1 MKKYGKYLIAAVA
14 GLVFFAACDN
24 YEADDHKFGNAVYL
38 DVAETNEVQLTTFGN
53 NKPTYDCA
61 LQAELTYPAGQDVA
75 VTLTVDPSLV
85 GTYNARYGTQW
96 PMLDAKYYKLSAES
110 VTIAAGK
117 TTSDVVT
124 LQFKELMGQGE
135 EQTGALPIDETYLVP
150 VRIGHASMDVLH
162 GSDVAYYVVKRSSA
176 ITVAAQLTDNWIEFP
191 TLDKYSESSKAW
203 NGLTAVTY
211 EALIY
216 LDDFATS
223 NATGSPVN
231 ISSIMGVEQYL
242 LLRIGDTNF
251 ERQQLQFDGSGA
263 GSSFGKIP
271 RRDATKNLEKGR
283 WYHVAC
289 TYDQAARTARIY
301 VDGQIQ
307 SEATD
312 VGISAQSKKNQ
323 INLAMR
329 ALYDLWN
336 TAPDNEKPQYETD
349 DTGYNKLGEA
359 YQFFLGRSYD
369 DYRPLNGKIAEARVW
384 SVARTPEQIWD
395 NMYDIQNPQDDPT
408 LLGYWKCNDASG
420 NTVKDYSMYR
430 NDGVAKYDIIWPQG
444 IEIPILNE
452 NNE

>member
-1 MKKYGKYLIAAVA
+1 MKKILMAVLVSLVAFTACENYGD
-14 GLVFFAACDN
+14 DN
-24 YEADDHKFGNAVYL
+24 HKFDNVVYL
-38 DVAETNEVQLTTFGN
+38 DVASTSDAQLTTFSN
-53 NKPTYDCA
+53 TRATYDCA
-61 LQAELTYPAGQDVA
+61 LQAVLTYPAGQDVA

-216 LDDFATS
+216 IDKFATS
-223 NATGSPVN
+223 ALNSAGVANPVS
-231 ISSIMGVEQYL
+231 ISTIMGVEDYL

-251 ERQQLQFDGSGA
+251 ERQQLQFDGSGS
-263 GSSFGKIP
+263 GSAFGKFP
-271 RRDATKNLEKGR
+271 GRDAGKILNEGV
-283 WYHVAC
+283 WYHIAC
-289 TYDQAARTARIY
+289 TYDQATRTVRIF
-301 VDGQIQ
+301 VNGELQ
-307 SEATD
+307 SEGKDMGLASMSDDTR
-312 VGISAQSKKNQ
+312 

-329 ALYDLWN
+329 AFYDRYLN
-336 TAPDNEKPQYETD
+336 NPTPENEEKYGGWAD
-349 DTGYNKLGEA
+349 A
-359 YQFFLGRSYD
+359 RQFFISYSYD
-369 DYRPLNGKIAEARVW
+369 AYRPLNGKIAEARVW
-384 SVARTPEQIWD
+384 SVARTQEQIWE
-395 NMYDIQNPQDDPT
+395 NMYEIADPESDPT
-408 LLGYWKCNDASG
+408 LVGYWKFNEGAG
-420 NTVKDYSMYR
+420 NTIKDYSRYH
-430 NDGVAKYDIIWPQG
+430 NDGEAEYDLVWPDG
-444 IEIPILNE
+444 VEIPKINE
-452 NNE
+452 TEE

>member
-1 MKKYGKYLIAAVA
+1 MKEYGKYLIAAVA

-85 GTYNARYGTQW
+85 GTYNARYGTEW
-96 PMLDAKYYKLSAES
+96 TMLDAKYYELSAES

-251 ERQQLQFDGSGA
+251 YADQLQVDGSGV
-263 GSSFGKIP
+263 SLGKFP
-271 RRDATKNLEKGR
+271 EKNKGKLLSLEE
-283 WYHVAC
+283 WYHVAF
-289 TYDQAARTARIY
+289 TYDLETGIACIY
-301 VDGQIQ
+301 VNGQLQ
-307 SEATD
+307 SQTQVAPT
-312 VGISAQSKKNQ
+312 VKV
-323 INLAMR
+323 INLGLR
-329 ALYDLWN
+329 AID
-336 TAPDNEKPQYETD
+336 PDPETD
-349 DTGYNKLGEA
+349 A
-359 YQFFLGRSYD
+359 RQFFIGYSYD
-369 DYRPLNGKIAEARVW
+369 AFRQLCGDISEVRIW
-384 SVARTPEQIWD
+384 SVARTQADIWRD
-395 NMYDIQNPQDDPT
+395 MYDVENPAEKPE
-408 LLGYWKCNDASG
+408 LRAYWKFNEGSGNIIKDWSQYGNDAVAHTDLKW
-420 NTVKDYSMYR
+420 NTSV
-430 NDGVAKYDIIWPQG
+430 
-444 IEIPILNE
+444 EIPQLNKQE
-452 NNE
+452 

>member
-38 DVAETNEVQLTTFGN
+38 DVAETNEVQFTTFGN

-251 ERQQLQFDGSGA
+251 YADQLQVDGSGV
-263 GSSFGKIP
+263 SLGKFP
-271 RRDATKNLEKGR
+271 EKNKGKLLSLEE
-283 WYHVAC
+283 WYHVAF
-289 TYDQAARTARIY
+289 TYDLETGIACIY
-301 VDGQIQ
+301 VNGQLQ
-307 SEATD
+307 SQTQVAPT
-312 VGISAQSKKNQ
+312 VKV
-323 INLAMR
+323 INLGLR
-329 ALYDLWN
+329 AID
-336 TAPDNEKPQYETD
+336 PDPETD
-349 DTGYNKLGEA
+349 A
-359 YQFFLGRSYD
+359 RQFFIGYSYD
-369 DYRPLNGKIAEARVW
+369 AFRQLCGDISEVRVW
-384 SVARTPEQIWD
+384 SVARTQADIWRD
-395 NMYDIQNPQDDPT
+395 MYDVENPAEKPE
-408 LLGYWKCNDASG
+408 LRAYWKFNEGTGNIIKDWSQYGNDAVAHTDLKW
-420 NTVKDYSMYR
+420 NTSV
-430 NDGVAKYDIIWPQG
+430 
-444 IEIPILNE
+444 EIPQLNKQE
-452 NNE
+452 

>member
-24 YEADDHKFGNAVYL
+24 YEADDHKFGNA
-38 DVAETNEVQLTTFGN
+38 VAETNEVQLTTFGN

-85 GTYNARYGTQW
+85 GTYNARYGTEW
-96 PMLDAKYYKLSAES
+96 TMLDAKYYELSAES

-223 NATGSPVN
+223 TATGSPVN
-231 ISSIMGVEQYL
+231 ISSIMG
-242 LLRIGDTNF
+242 RFPGAMRRRTSK
-251 ERQQLQFDGSGA
+251 RGA
-263 GSSFGKIP
+263 GTMSPAHMTKRRVPHASMSMARFRAKRP
-271 RRDATKNLEKGR
+271 RSASRRRARRTRSIWPCGRSTTCGIRLPTTKNR
-283 WYHVAC
+283 STRPTTRVTTSW
-289 TYDQAARTARIY
+289 ARLT
-301 VDGQIQ
+301 
-307 SEATD
+307 S
-312 VGISAQSKKNQ
+312 SS
-323 INLAMR
+323 
-329 ALYDLWN
+329 
-336 TAPDNEKPQYETD
+336 
-349 DTGYNKLGEA
+349 
-359 YQFFLGRSYD
+359 
-369 DYRPLNGKIAEARVW
+369 
-384 SVARTPEQIWD
+384 SVA
-395 NMYDIQNPQDDPT
+395 PT
-408 LLGYWKCNDASG
+408 TI
-420 NTVKDYSMYR
+420 TV
-430 NDGVAKYDIIWPQG
+430 
-444 IEIPILNE
+444 L
-452 NNE
+452 

>member
-85 GTYNARYGTQW
+85 GTYNARYGTEW
-96 PMLDAKYYKLSAES
+96 TMLDAKYYELSAGS
-110 VTIAAGK
+110 VTIPAGK

-124 LQFKELMGQGE
+124 LKLKELMGQGE

-251 ERQQLQFDGSGA
+251 YADQLQVDGSGV
-263 GSSFGKIP
+263 SLGKFP
-271 RRDATKNLEKGR
+271 EKNKGKLLSLEE
-283 WYHVAC
+283 WYHVAF
-289 TYDQAARTARIY
+289 TYDLETGIACIY
-301 VDGQIQ
+301 LNGQLQ
-307 SEATD
+307 SQTQVAPT
-312 VGISAQSKKNQ
+312 VKV
-323 INLAMR
+323 INLGLR
-329 ALYDLWN
+329 AID
-336 TAPDNEKPQYETD
+336 PDPETD
-349 DTGYNKLGEA
+349 A
-359 YQFFLGRSYD
+359 RQFFIGYSYD
-369 DYRPLNGKIAEARVW
+369 AFRQLCGDISEVRVW
-384 SVARTPEQIWD
+384 SVARTQADIWRD
-395 NMYDIQNPQDDPT
+395 MYDVENPAEKPE
-408 LLGYWKCNDASG
+408 LRAYWKFNEGTGNIIKDWSQYGNDAVAHTDLKW
-420 NTVKDYSMYR
+420 NTSV
-430 NDGVAKYDIIWPQG
+430 
-444 IEIPILNE
+444 EIPQLNKQE
-452 NNE
+452 

>member
-85 GTYNARYGTQW
+85 GTYNARYGTEW
-96 PMLDAKYYKLSAES
+96 TMLDAKYYKLSAES

-251 ERQQLQFDGSGA
+251 YADQLQVDGSGV
-263 GSSFGKIP
+263 SLGKFP
-271 RRDATKNLEKGR
+271 EKNKGKLLSLEE
-283 WYHVAC
+283 WYHVAF
-289 TYDQAARTARIY
+289 TYDLETGIACIY
-301 VDGQIQ
+301 VNGQLQ
-307 SEATD
+307 SQTQVAPT
-312 VGISAQSKKNQ
+312 VKV
-323 INLAMR
+323 INLGLR
-329 ALYDLWN
+329 AID
-336 TAPDNEKPQYETD
+336 PDPETD
-349 DTGYNKLGEA
+349 A
-359 YQFFLGRSYD
+359 RQFFIGYSYD
-369 DYRPLNGKIAEARVW
+369 AFRQLCGDISEVRIW
-384 SVARTPEQIWD
+384 SVARTQADIWRD
-395 NMYDIQNPQDDPT
+395 MYDVENPAEKPE
-408 LLGYWKCNDASG
+408 LRAYWKFNEGSGNIIKDWSQYGNDAVAHTDLKW
-420 NTVKDYSMYR
+420 NTSV
-430 NDGVAKYDIIWPQG
+430 
-444 IEIPILNE
+444 EIPQLNKQE
-452 NNE
+452 

>member
-1 MKKYGKYLIAAVA
+1 MKKILMAVLVSLVAFTACENYGD
-14 GLVFFAACDN
+14 DN
-24 YEADDHKFGNAVYL
+24 HKFDNVVYL
-38 DVAETNEVQLTTFGN
+38 DVASTSDAQLTTFSN
-53 NKPTYDCA
+53 TRATYDCA
-61 LQAELTYPAGQDVA
+61 LQAVLTYPAGQDVA

-85 GTYNARYGTQW
+85 GTYNARYGTEW
-96 PMLDAKYYKLSAES
+96 TMLDAKYYELSAES

-191 TLDKYSESSKAW
+191 TLDKYSESSKDW
-203 NGLTAVTY
+203 NGLRAVTY

-216 LDDFATS
+216 IDEFVKT
-223 NATGSPVN
+223 NTEGNPVN
-231 ISSIMGVEQYL
+231 ISSVMGVEQYL

-251 ERQQLQFDGSGA
+251 EREQLQFDGSGS
-263 GSSFGKIP
+263 GSGFGKIP
-271 RRDATKNLEKGR
+271 GRDAMKHLETGR

-289 TYDQAARTARIY
+289 TYDQNPRTARIY

-307 SEATD
+307 SEVTG
-312 VGISAQSKKNQ
+312 VGITTQNDKNC

-444 IEIPILNE
+444 IEIPKLNE